1 MADGFAQLSRL
12 IANLETL
19 ADNGAEAA
27 SVAAAGAVEKV
38 VEAEYTEGKG
48 PDGKPW
54 AAKADGTP
62 SHLQKSGAM
71 RSGSQVVPGV
81 KGVTVRIPKPGGFHQ
96 GGTSRMASRPL
107 VPDGDQLPPQWEQ
120 PVAEAVRRVITDGV
134 RK

>member
-1 MADGFAQLSRL
+1 MDGFAQLSKL

-48 PDGKPW
+48 PDGKGW
-54 AAKADGTP
+54 KAKADGTP

-71 RSGSQVVPGV
+71 RSATQVIPGV

-96 GGTSRMASRPL
+96 GGTVKMDARPL
-107 VPDGDQLPPQWEQ
+107 VPEGDALPPQWEQ
-120 PVAEAVRRVITDGV
+120 SVAAAVQGAIA
-134 RK
+134 KALK

>member
-1 MADGFAQLSRL
+1 VDGFAQLSKL

-48 PDGKPW
+48 PDGKGW
-54 AAKADGTP
+54 KAKADGTP

-71 RSGSQVVPGV
+71 RSATQVIPGV

-96 GGTSRMASRPL
+96 GGTVKMDARPL
-107 VPDGDQLPPQWEQ
+107 VPEGDALPPQWEQ
-120 PVAEAVRRVITDGV
+120 SVAAAVQGAIA
-134 RK
+134 KALK